1 MGLKLTQIITLHY
14 ENIGIT
20 YVEQFNI
27 VSTTKPY
34 GLVAVF
40 LNRL

>member
-1 MGLKLTQIITLHY
+1 MGLKLMQNITWHY
-14 ENIGIT
+14 GNIGIT
-20 YVEQFNI
+20 YAEQFII

-40 LNRL
+40 LYPL

>member
-1 MGLKLTQIITLHY
+1 MGLKLTQNITWHY

-20 YVEQFNI
+20 YAEQFII

-40 LNRL
+40 LNPL